1 MKKVARQEEYLE
13 SLFINIFFIF
23 MINKT
28 RLHRDKEYG
37 EDFVI
42 LFM

>member
-13 SLFINIFFIF
+13 SLFITIVYFIF

-28 RLHRDKEYG
+28 RLHRNKE
-37 EDFVI
+37 
-42 LFM
+42 